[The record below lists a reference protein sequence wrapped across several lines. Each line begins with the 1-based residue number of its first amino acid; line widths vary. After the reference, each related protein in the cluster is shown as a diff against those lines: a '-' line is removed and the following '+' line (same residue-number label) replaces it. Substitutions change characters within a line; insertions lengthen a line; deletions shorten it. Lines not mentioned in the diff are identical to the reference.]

1 MIEVRRGEMQ
11 IDMDYFS
18 AMWVMFIFAA
28 IALVM
33 FFILGGIMNDVIF
46 NLLGVVFVIV
56 TVGSFFLCDAANGI
70 NYDIVVEIYDVEGIQ
85 TNTIYYNDTSI
96 DTKTESVIISHGYY
110 NGSTD
115 VVVYVQYKRRFHWLF
130 PVEKRDK
137 KGIMI
142 YLSEDNFDKITQQ
155 VITE

>member
-1 MIEVRRGEMQ
+1 MSRRET
-11 IDMDYFS
+11 YETRTEELLLP
-18 AMWVMFIFAA
+18 
-28 IALVM
+28 IAER
-33 FFILGGIMNDVIF
+33 FG
-46 NLLGVVFVIV
+46 
-56 TVGSFFLCDAANGI
+56 
-70 NYDIVVEIYDVEGIQ
+70 VEIYDVEGIQ

>member
-1 MIEVRRGEMQ
+1 
-11 IDMDYFS
+11 MDYFS
-18 AMWVMFIFAA
+18 AIWVVFIFAV
-28 IALVM
+28 IVM
-33 FFILGGIMNDVIF
+33 VTFFIIGGIKN
-46 NLLGVVFVIV
+46 NLRFYFLGAMSAVFI
-56 TVGSFFLCDAANGI
+56 VGSFSLCDAANGV

-115 VVVYVQYKRRFHWLF
+115 VVVDVQYKRRFHWLF

-137 KGIMI
+137 RGRMI